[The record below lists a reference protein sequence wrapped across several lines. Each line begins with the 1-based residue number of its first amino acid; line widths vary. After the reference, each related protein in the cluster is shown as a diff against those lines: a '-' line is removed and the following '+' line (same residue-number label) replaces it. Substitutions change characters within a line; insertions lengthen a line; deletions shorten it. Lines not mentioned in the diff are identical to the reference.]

1 MLLRIKK
8 RSNYLSLIIP
18 KRMVIIASTIPA
30 RTRTTLRARSTHP
43 QSYSNQSGNGYRMG
57 VNDNDEILA
66 TRTPSGYEISAYD
79 PSFAKKIEA
88 ARQGMRKYRN
98 ALIELAK

>member
-1 MLLRIKK
+1 MLLHIKK
-8 RSNYLSLIIP
+8 RCNSLSRIIP
-18 KRMVIIASTIPA
+18 KRRAVARAIPA
-30 RTRTTLRARSTHP
+30 KARITLRARSK
-43 QSYSNQSGNGYRMG
+43 SVDGYRMG